1 MPINPC
7 TEQVNLS
14 VKSIVSII
22 FAYQV
27 LIWYNKKTEGDF
39 MQIVNDI
46 KPVTYLKSR
55 TADVLK
61 YINETHRPMIITQNG
76 EAKAVIQ
83 DPKSYEDMKN
93 ALAIMKLLSFSEEDI
108 RRGNFHSEEE
118 VFDSVEA
125 LLNK

>member
-1 MPINPC
+1 
-7 TEQVNLS
+7 
-14 VKSIVSII
+14 
-22 FAYQV
+22 
-27 LIWYNKKTEGDF
+27 

>member
-1 MPINPC
+1 
-7 TEQVNLS
+7 
-14 VKSIVSII
+14 
-22 FAYQV
+22 
-27 LIWYNKKTEGDF
+27 

-55 TADVLK
+55 AADILK

-93 ALAIMKLLSFSEEDI
+93 ALAIMKLLSFAEEDI
-108 RRGNFHSEEE
+108 RNGNLHSEED
-118 VFDSVEA
+118 VFKSVEE